1 MKKLLTFSAI
11 TAAAFALTAAQ
22 SPGTF
27 STTLTWDPYTDT
39 NASSLRLVVRTG
51 AQFTTTNIY
60 TITNLEQNVITIP
73 TSIGATYR
81 ALLIAVSPT
90 GLESDPSNEITWTNP
105 IKPTT
110 PSAPRVVLIQ
120 YIP

>member
-1 MKKLLTFSAI
+1 MKLLTSI
-11 TAAAFALTAAQ
+11 TLVSTAAVIIAAAQ
-22 SPGTF
+22 PPGTF

-39 NASSLRLVVRTG
+39 NASSLRLVVRAG
-51 AQFTTTNIY
+51 PQFSSTNIY

-73 TSIGATYR
+73 TSIGATYK

-105 IKPTT
+105 AKPAT
-110 PSAPRVVLIQ
+110 PAAPRVVLIQ